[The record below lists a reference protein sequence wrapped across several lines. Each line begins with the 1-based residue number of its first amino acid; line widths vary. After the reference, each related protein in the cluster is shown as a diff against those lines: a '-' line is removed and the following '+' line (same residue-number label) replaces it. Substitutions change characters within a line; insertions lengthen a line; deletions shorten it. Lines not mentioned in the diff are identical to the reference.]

1 MGLKIAT
8 LNRGRDTHPGG
19 DMVHLDSLSEALG
32 RYGVTREHKGWH
44 DDLSSYDLIHCHHI
58 NFDWSEANYMHALK
72 FGKPIVLTT
81 IFYDSES
88 WLPFKQMK
96 TLLLHAAAVVT
107 YSLHEEAVIRMRT
120 LFQGRVHVIP
130 PGVGQEFFHPWTD
143 QEREGVLTVA
153 ARSGDKGCAAVEAA
167 CRLLDI
173 PYQQAIGVSRQDLP
187 ALYKKAKVFVNNSGH
202 ESFGLTIL
210 EGLVA
215 GCRVLATSASWAL
228 EHFPGIMPID
238 PQSKEGLEAALWL
251 AYKSDVWDYTP
262 NQIAET
268 MTWDEEARSM
278 KSLYERVLDAHRTDN

>member
-1 MGLKIAT
+1 
-8 LNRGRDTHPGG
+8 
-19 DMVHLDSLSEALG
+19 MVHLDSLTEAMN
-32 RYGVTREHKGWH
+32 RRDDVVREHKGWH
-44 DDLSSYDLIHCHHI
+44 DDLSSYDLIHCHHV
-58 NFDWSEANYMHALK
+58 NFDWSLANFMHALK

-88 WLPFKQMK
+88 WLPFKEMK

-120 LFQGRVHVIP
+120 HFQGRVDVIT
-130 PGVGQEFFHPWTD
+130 PGVGYEFFGGLGWT
-143 QEREGVLTVA
+143 EREGVLTVA

-167 CRLLDI
+167 CRVLDL
-173 PYQQAIGVSRQDLP
+173 PYRQAMGVSREDLP
-187 ALYKKAKVFVNNSGH
+187 AFYKKAKVFVNNSGH

-210 EGLVA
+210 EGLAA

-251 AYKSDVWDYTP
+251 AYKGEQWDYTP
-262 NQIAET
+262 NQIART
-268 MTWDEEARSM
+268 MTWDEEANAM
-278 KSLYERVLDAHRTDN
+278 KCLYERVLDAHRTDN